1 MYERKQRK
9 EIDDILLVKNSW
21 YHASEKENEG
31 LDRVYCFR
39 WPDITRY
46 SIEAEAQFWSNFT
59 LLTKPNSFRETKLEK
74 ENSIK
79 VLDIALAKLENDIR
93 ALGE

>member
-1 MYERKQRK
+1 MYQRKQRK

-21 YHASEKENEG
+21 YRASEKENKG
-31 LDRVYCFR
+31 LDRVCCFR

-59 LLTKPNSFRETKLEK
+59 LLTKPNSFGETKMEK
-74 ENSIK
+74 EKPLKFSI
-79 VLDIALAKLENDIR
+79 LL
-93 ALGE
+93 

>member
-1 MYERKQRK
+1 MYQRKQRK

-21 YHASEKENEG
+21 YRASEKENKG

-59 LLTKPNSFRETKLEK
+59 LLTKPNYFREKKMEK
-74 ENSIK
+74 EKSIK
-79 VLDIALAKLENDIR
+79 VLDIALAKLENHIR